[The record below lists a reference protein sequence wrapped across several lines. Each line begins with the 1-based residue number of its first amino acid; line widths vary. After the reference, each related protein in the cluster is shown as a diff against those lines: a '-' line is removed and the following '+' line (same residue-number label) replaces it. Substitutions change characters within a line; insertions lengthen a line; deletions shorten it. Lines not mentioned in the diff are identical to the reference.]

1 MLLIYIAFVFPRVK
15 LLIERSEDMEG
26 RSHYVVYELDI
37 DRGQRESKTQAQE
50 TETGILK
57 SSLIITKAV
66 HMVTN

>member
-1 MLLIYIAFVFPRVK
+1 M
-15 LLIERSEDMEG
+15 LIESRGDMEG
-26 RSHYVVYELDI
+26 RSHYVVYELDT
-37 DRGQRESKTQAQE
+37 DRGERESKIQAQE

>member
-1 MLLIYIAFVFPRVK
+1 M
-15 LLIERSEDMEG
+15 LIESRGDMEG

-37 DRGQRESKTQAQE
+37 DRGQRESKIQAQE